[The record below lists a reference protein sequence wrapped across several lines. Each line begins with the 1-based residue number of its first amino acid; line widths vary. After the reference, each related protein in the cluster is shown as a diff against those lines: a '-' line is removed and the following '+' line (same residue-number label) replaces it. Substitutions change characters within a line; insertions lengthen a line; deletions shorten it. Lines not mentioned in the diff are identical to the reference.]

1 MISITILLYVLL
13 ACSVIALILALRQL
27 FKTRVW
33 IEWRNHASQVLTTIG
48 YVKAYSKDE
57 SAEIYN
63 LDGEAKA
70 AIGRVITDPKSTRL
84 RGNIEVLMTSNND
97 DAAKPRYRRAGYVCF
112 DQTTTIDEYG
122 YIYKQIA
129 GKKEREMIGY
139 LARPSKPHTPTLHG
153 ERTWRTL
160 WLRCTLCAYAGVP
173 NPELDKQEKKSK
185 SKRKEKQNK
194 QEQQTSTPEPPQPQP
209 QPETPTETPETTPTQ
224 TPTEV
229 PATQTPEQTSNT
241 EQQTPILRLAA
252 RKKLQTNPADQPTAQ
267 PAEELVAEPANEN
280 VEVPTTHVELTVSD
294 VLEVESEEATSVEI
308 PEETTTETTIVE
320 ETETTKDPV
329 ETAEE
334 ALEEVVT
341 PSEVA
346 EDTIELNPEDKSD
359 TTTEI
364 TEEGKDTTTESQE
377 TTTEEVT
384 TEETPTEAVI
394 EETTPEEE
402 TEQEPSPVVEPV
414 EETTPNVE
422 PVEET
427 APVVAPVEEPEVDPF
442 ADLEESAKTYLDN
455 LRKQQPSIVASI
467 FADMVYVKGGHFIMG
482 SDPQPTND
490 ILDQD
495 GKTRGMVEQNESPK
509 HEVSLQSYYIG
520 KYPINQRLW
529 TLIMGY
535 NPSEVKD
542 DSFPVAPVNWHE
554 SQKFILRVSYLT
566 GTMFHMPTEAQW
578 EYAARGGEKSKGTT
592 FAGSN
597 TFSEVGWSDYKHPI
611 GTKKPNELGIYDMSG
626 LVREWCSDLWGH
638 YPDTLQV
645 DPTGPTEDSPL
656 IILNTEGRL
665 CRAVRSPYGNETVT
679 NRKGETPDLDKEF
692 KSYGIRIACYEIPKK
707 AEQEDNSTVVP
718 PKKTPRPLD
727 PTQEP
732 VLMAKCYYTGFYN
745 SRKDP
750 LPPEARACA
759 YAMLHK
765 YGYKQRQAEG
775 HRTQPY
781 GWRDTALLSS
791 LVYTVIYLLLY
802 IVNTGVYQFPLVGF
816 DILTALVMTAFYFV
830 IWAIIRFIKVDSI
843 EQGNSFQ
850 PQLDMFN
857 KNLSIKWMNVSI
869 LILSVLA
876 TIFGIVLTIFSDYD
890 LLPLAWVI
898 AIGTLINMTLPYA
911 NRKWT
916 IKTDLSNPN
925 DEDEE
930 VEDEEEEV
938 PNPTGDIS
946 RNYDWELDEKY
957 PSGKQ
962 LHGSLTLYFSNSQ
975 VKATRF
981 VNPFFSQRSDVSKKD
996 RVIEMFHFLKEH
1008 KIHLAR
1014 TRYIAYAIKELAA
1027 KNHLSPLDLIQ
1038 FTLDFVQEP
1047 NIAFLAN
1054 KDNKEVNYLE
1064 SYIAYPDEIL
1074 YDKAG
1079 DHNSKALLAAMIFHC
1094 MKYNVLYLISTTHQ
1108 HAAIGVEVKSSDL
1121 ENGYYGNIENLKNNL
1136 IKYNEKLYIFCET
1149 TNDHFVL
1156 GCPYDG
1162 MKIDEFEEKILLP
1175 LTEDD
1180 VEEQDEVD
1188 LDDIHNRVYEWKL
1201 DSDTG
1206 NTLTGSFAMEFSQ
1219 KEIDHLRE
1227 INPFRTYGK
1236 DQHTYED
1243 NIRSIFAYLDSN
1255 PNHTKHL
1262 RALASYIK
1270 TSIEAA
1276 KLTDLDKHQF
1286 ALDFVQEPNIKY
1298 CIDEES
1304 AGIEFAKEYMRIPD
1318 ETLFDKEG
1326 DCDCKSA
1333 LATALFRAM
1342 GKDVLYLI
1350 SVKLAHAAIAIEC
1363 NDEWLQYIKPADE
1376 SKVICEQEG
1385 KRFIIC
1391 ETTGDGFRIGHI
1403 KDGDSIQD
1411 FETKI
1416 YLPI

>member
-1 MISITILLYVLL
+1 MISLTILLYVLL

-63 LDGEAKA
+63 LDGESKA
-70 AIGRVITDPKSTRL
+70 AIGRVITDSNSTRL

-112 DQTTTIDEYG
+112 DQATTIDEYG

-153 ERTWRTL
+153 ERTWRSL

-173 NPELDKQEKKSK
+173 NPELDKKEKK
-185 SKRKEKQNK
+185 KRKRKDKQNK
-194 QEQQTSTPEPPQPQP
+194 QEQQTPTPEPIQP
-209 QPETPTETPETTPTQ
+209 QPETPDSTTPTETPV
-224 TPTEV
+224 EV
-229 PATQTPEQTSNT
+229 PSTQDAATNT
-241 EQQTPILRLAA
+241 EQQSPILRLAA
-252 RKKLQTNPADQPTAQ
+252 RKKLQAKQVDQPTEEQNEDIAPESIEEPLPLVET
-267 PAEELVAEPANEN
+267 PAPEEVEVEAEADMEEEVDTEEVETTNTTTSTESTEETALIGETEEVTLEEVLEN
-280 VEVPTTHVELTVSD
+280 VPTSTTMSDDSLEQSTAENSEMVEDKTSDTTV
-294 VLEVESEEATSVEI
+294 EEDINTDTQETL
-308 PEETTTETTIVE
+308 EETTTEVPIE
-320 ETETTKDPV
+320 
-329 ETAEE
+329 
-334 ALEEVVT
+334 EEVV
-341 PSEVA
+341 
-346 EDTIELNPEDKSD
+346 
-359 TTTEI
+359 
-364 TEEGKDTTTESQE
+364 E
-377 TTTEEVT
+377 T
-384 TEETPTEAVI
+384 
-394 EETTPEEE
+394 EE
-402 TEQEPSPVVEPV
+402 TEQEQTSIVDEST
-414 EETTPNVE
+414 EEDST
-422 PVEET
+422 
-427 APVVAPVEEPEVDPF
+427 PVEEPVVDPF

-455 LRKQQPSIVASI
+455 LRKQQPSIVSSI
-467 FADMVYVKGGHFIMG
+467 FADMVYVKGGHFTMG

-509 HEVSLQSYYIG
+509 HEVSLQDYYIG
-520 KYPINQRLW
+520 KYPISQRLW

-535 NPSEVKD
+535 NPSDTKD
-542 DSFPVAPVNWHE
+542 DTFPVAPVNWFE
-554 SQKFILRVSYLT
+554 SQKFILRISYLT
-566 GTMFHMPTEAQW
+566 GIMFHMPTEAQW

-597 TFSEVGWSDYKHPI
+597 TFSEVGWSDHKHPI

-626 LVREWCSDLWGH
+626 LVREWCGDLWGH

-679 NRKGETPDLDKEF
+679 NRKGETPELDKEW

-707 AEQEDNSTVVP
+707 AEQEDNSIVTP

-727 PTQEP
+727 PHQEP

-745 SRKDP
+745 SRKDA

-765 YGYKQRQAEG
+765 YGYKQRQAEA

-791 LVYTVIYLLLY
+791 LVYTIIYLLLY
-802 IVNTGVYQFPLVGF
+802 IVNTGVYQFPLIGF
-816 DILTALVMTAFYFV
+816 DILTAVVLTAFYFV

-850 PQLDMFN
+850 PQLDLFN
-857 KNLSIKWMNVSI
+857 KNLSIKWMNISI
-869 LILSVLA
+869 LILCVMA
-876 TIFGIVLTIFSDYD
+876 TIFGVVLTIFSDYD

-898 AIGTLINMTLPYA
+898 AIGTLVNMTLPYA

-925 DEDEE
+925 DD
-930 VEDEEEEV
+930 DEEEEDDEEEI
-938 PNPTGDIS
+938 PNPAGDIS
-946 RNYDWELDEKY
+946 RTYDWELDSQY

-962 LHGSLTLYFSNSQ
+962 LHGSITLYFSNSQ

-1014 TRYIAYAIKELAA
+1014 TRYIAYSIKEIAA

-1047 NIAFLAN
+1047 NITFLAN

-1079 DHNSKALLAAMIFHC
+1079 DYNSKALLAAMIFHC

-1156 GCPYDG
+1156 GCPYEG

-1188 LDDIHNRVYEWKL
+1188 LDDLHNRIYEWEL

-1206 NTLTGSFAMEFSQ
+1206 NKLSGNFAMEFSQ
-1219 KEIDHLRE
+1219 SEIDHLRD

-1255 PNHTKHL
+1255 PSHTKHL
-1262 RALASYIK
+1262 RALANYIK
-1270 TSIEAA
+1270 TSIESAQ
-1276 KLTDLDKHQF
+1276 LTDLDKYQF

-1304 AGIEFAKEYMRIPD
+1304 AGIEFAKEYMRIPN

-1363 NDEWLQYIKPADE
+1363 NDEWLEYIKPADE
-1376 SKVICEQEG
+1376 SHVICEQEG